1 MIRQGNGGLPHMDKD
16 MNGARNEGEITKVVL
31 NQAKAI
37 EVFAE
42 LYELLEQYSPAW
54 YGEDLHE
61 RAQDALHPPRDS

>member
-1 MIRQGNGGLPHMDKD
+1 MDKD
-16 MNGARNEGEITKVVL
+16 TNASRSAGETVKVVL
-31 NQAKAI
+31 NRAKAI

-61 RAQDALHPPRDS
+61 RVQDELRPPRAS